1 MFDIEFATTPFGSL
15 KINNVYA
22 YYDEPTIFSAK
33 NEFGQLYFCYWI
45 HDDQEAEYWII
56 NPVSGELIN
65 KLEQKKLP
73 ISKLIK
79 PSGYEHIFMFRFP
92 FDEGELAKVDL
103 QTRKKLPFT
112 LPKSSVFI
120 ADNIN
125 VDGSRKHTHR
135 VRLSRENSHDFLPDK
150 LAALFEAFSNYYNAL
165 RKSLN
170 VSSSLAT
177 IDATSGSFN
186 FRVKASNISDLQEK
200 VYPTFRNSSSLHGLQ
215 EIIATGQV
223 DLLSMRKLF
232 GLLKD
237 NDTDIE
243 LIEENST
250 EVILRLRAEDIENLL
265 PVLDEKLIT
274 YLDSTMVPQAD
285 HLDSIKR
292 YIELIHQHGYVT
304 ADTFNKTPRQVS
316 YYRDAVIIL
325 RLMHD
330 YGKLTPIGLR
340 ALELG
345 RNDFVGLLK
354 KQFEETECGYIWM
367 NVSGVTS
374 ATSLDENAAGDF
386 LIEHCRGLSENTA
399 QRRGATL
406 KRWIEEFKGL

>member
-22 YYDEPTIFSAK
+22 YYDEPTIFCAK

-45 HDDQEAEYWII
+45 KDDQEAEYWII
-56 NPVSGELIN
+56 NPVSVELVT

-73 ISKLIK
+73 LSKLIK

-92 FDEGELAKVDL
+92 FDEGSLKKIDVP
-103 QTRKKLPFT
+103 THKKLPFT
-112 LPKSSVFI
+112 LPDSSVYI

-125 VDGSRKHTHR
+125 IDGSRKHTHR
-135 VRLSRENSHDFLPDK
+135 VRISKENSHEFLPDK
-150 LAALFEAFSNYYNAL
+150 LAALFQAFSNYYNAL
-165 RKSLN
+165 RKSQN

-186 FRVKASNISDLQEK
+186 FRVKASNLSDLQEK
-200 VYPTFRNSSSLHGLQ
+200 VYPTFRNASSLHGLQ

-223 DLLSMRKLF
+223 DLVGMRKLF

-243 LIEENST
+243 LIEESST
-250 EVILRLRAEDIENLL
+250 EIILKLRAEDVENLL
-265 PVLDEKLIT
+265 PELDEKLTT

-285 HLDSIKR
+285 HLDSIKH
-292 YIELIHQHGYVT
+292 YIELIHQNGYVT
-304 ADTFNKTPRQVS
+304 ADTFVKTPRQVS

-325 RLMHD
+325 GLMHD

-340 ALELG
+340 ALELE
-345 RNDFVGLLK
+345 RNDFVSLLQ
-354 KQFEETECGYIWM
+354 KQFEETECGFIWM

-374 ATSLDENAAGDF
+374 ATDLDGNEAGDF
-386 LIEHCRGLSENTA
+386 LTEHCRGLSENTA

-406 KRWIEEFKGL
+406 KRWIEEFKEL